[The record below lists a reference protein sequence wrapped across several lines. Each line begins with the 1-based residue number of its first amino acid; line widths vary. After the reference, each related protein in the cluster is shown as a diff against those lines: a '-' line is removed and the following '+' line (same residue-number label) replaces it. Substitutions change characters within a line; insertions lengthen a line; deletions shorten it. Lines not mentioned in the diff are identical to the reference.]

1 MDKILIKNAH
11 IVSDG
16 KILLG
21 DVYIESGIIKE
32 VADHISAKS
41 PDVKALFS
49 SITIFL
55 FDGSRPNLA

>member
-32 VADHISAKS
+32 VADHISAN
-41 PDVKALFS
+41 LQMEMFS
-49 SITIFL
+49 MQKEITFCQEL
-55 FDGSRPNLA
+55 